1 VAVAAFIGIASAS
14 AASANPLGRNGLT
27 FQQERMARRLAAG
40 VTPNRPPAHS
50 TPLDARYAH
59 GSKGAGTWQS
69 LAATSPFTP
78 SDGAGTE
85 LLMTD
90 GTIMVQNNQNLWYRL
105 TPDLK
110 GSYANGTWT
119 EAASMGTSYGP
130 LYFASAV
137 LPDGRMLVEGGEYN
151 FFKDA
156 ETNLG
161 AIFDPVANTWTS
173 VSPPSGWHSIGDA
186 SSVVLPSGTLM
197 LGNCCYAYQALYGEA
212 SSTWTQTGT
221 GKHDQNSE
229 EGWTLLPNGQVLT
242 EDVVD
247 APYSELYNPSTGA
260 WTSAGNLPANLTQ
273 STEIGPS
280 VLRPDGTV
288 FVSGANGLT
297 AIYDTKTGSWS
308 SGPTYPTVASGQL
321 DMADGP
327 ASVLPDGNVLVATS
341 PGVYSTP
348 AYFFEF
354 NGKKFISAPA
364 TAGASGDSSYN
375 IRLLLLPTGQVLE
388 TDSSTDVEIYTPK
401 GKAIKSIRPTIKSVP
416 TTLTHGTTYTLSGR
430 KLNGATQDNF
440 YGDDDQQATNFPLVQ
455 ITNDSTGDVFYARTH
470 NFSAMP
476 VASNAIVSTQF
487 DVPSGIELGQSS
499 LVVVTNGISSAPVA
513 VMVQ

>member
-1 VAVAAFIGIASAS
+1 MTPVSRVVAVAAFIGIASAS

-27 FQQERMARRLAAG
+27 FQEERMARRLAAG

-50 TPLDARYAH
+50 TPLDVRYAH
-59 GSKGAGTWQS
+59 GGKGAGTWQS

-78 SDGAGTE
+78 SDGAGSE

-90 GTIMVQNNQNLWYRL
+90 GTVMVQNNQNLWYRL

-186 SSVVLPSGTLM
+186 SSVILPNGTM
-197 LGNCCYAYQALYGEA
+197 MIGNCCYTYQALYGEA

-260 WTSAGNLPANLTQ
+260 WSSAGNLPANLTQ
-273 STEIGPS
+273 SDEIGPT

-297 AIYDTKTGSWS
+297 AIYDTKTGAWS

-321 DMADGP
+321 DIADGP
-327 ASVLPDGNVLVATS
+327 ASVLPDGNVLVAT
-341 PGVYSTP
+341 
-348 AYFFEF
+348 
-354 NGKKFISAPA
+354 APA
-364 TAGASGDSSYN
+364 CTARLRTSS
-375 IRLLLLPTGQVLE
+375 
-388 TDSSTDVEIYTPK
+388 SSTVRSPDQ
-401 GKAIKSIRPTIKSVP
+401 RPRD
-416 TTLTHGTTYTLSGR
+416 GR
-430 KLNGATQDNF
+430 RVGRFLVQHPPAAAPDGPSSRDRLVDRRRNLHAEGQ
-440 YGDDDQQATNFPLVQ
+440 GDQVDPPDDQVRADHAHARQHVHAERPQAQ
-455 ITNDSTGDVFYARTH
+455 RRHAG
-470 NFSAMP
+470 
-476 VASNAIVSTQF
+476 
-487 DVPSGIELGQSS
+487 
-499 LVVVTNGISSAPVA
+499 
-513 VMVQ
+513 